1 MEGVQTIQ
9 IVIATATLL
18 LVAATLLL
26 VWVGMKQSRAAKEG
40 LSFQHRALRRPVF
53 DAMQRFIAKICIEGN
68 LSEEGL
74 FLYLRETKEA
84 GLIFDKR
91 RSHLFEEVYQNACKL
106 QYAKGR
112 MERPKNE
119 EQRLSAVNEVHE
131 LGSWFSERLTKNED
145 DFRDYLEV
153 K

>member
-9 IVIATATLL
+9 IVIAAATLL

-26 VWVGMKQSRAAKEG
+26 VWVGMNQSKAAKEG

-53 DAMQRFIAKICIEGN
+53 DAMQQFISKICTEGN
-68 LSEEGL
+68 VQEADVLR
-74 FLYLRETKEA
+74 YLREIKEA
-84 GLIFDKR
+84 GFIFDKR
-91 RSHLFEEVYQNACKL
+91 RSDVFHDVYRKARKL
-106 QYAKGR
+106 EYAKGR
-112 MERPKNE
+112 MERPKND

-131 LGSWFSERLTKNED
+131 LGSWFSERLTKNEEE
-145 DFRDYLEV
+145 FRDYLEV

>member
-9 IVIATATLL
+9 IVIAVATLL
-18 LVAATLLL
+18 LVAATLLV
-26 VWVGMKQSRAAKEG
+26 VWVGIKQSKAAREA

-53 DAMQRFIAKICIEGN
+53 DAMQRFISKICTEGN
-68 LSEEGL
+68 VSEEDL
-74 FLYLRETKEA
+74 VRYLGETKEA
-84 GLIFDKR
+84 ALIFDKTR
-91 RSHLFEEVYQNACKL
+91 RGVFEEVYRNAHKR
-106 QYAKGR
+106 QYLKGVI
-112 MERPKNE
+112 ERPKNE

-131 LGSWFSERLTKNED
+131 LGSWFSERLTKNEN